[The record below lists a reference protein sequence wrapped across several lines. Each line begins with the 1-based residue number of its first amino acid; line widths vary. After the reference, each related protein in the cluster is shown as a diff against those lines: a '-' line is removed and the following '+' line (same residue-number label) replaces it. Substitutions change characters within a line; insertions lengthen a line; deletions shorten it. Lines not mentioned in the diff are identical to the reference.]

1 MGASCS
7 ASLSSSS
14 SSSAKPSASRWATGP
29 PGHGAPSTSWL
40 SCPSD
45 LLSFAGLGAAAS
57 PSDSPSS
64 ESPESGVSR
73 MGERGGKAG
82 KRAPRD
88 GNVHS
93 KDWERLQPDSLPR
106 EGSARRSPGWG
117 RALSEPPSSPRPCPE
132 GGGRSTP
139 SEQRRSPTSREGR
152 LKSGPSRDR
161 GDTAESSGPSGEP
174 GGREAL
180 ARGGLGGSW

>member
-1 MGASCS
+1 MCS
-7 ASLSSSS
+7 ASFSSS
-14 SSSAKPSASRWATGP
+14 SSSAEPSASRWATGP
-29 PGHGAPSTSWL
+29 PGHGAPSACWL
-40 SCPSD
+40 SGPSE
-45 LLSFAGLGAAAS
+45 LLSFGGPGATAS

-93 KDWERLQPDSLPR
+93 KDWERLQPDSLPS
-106 EGSARRSPGWG
+106 EGSDKRSPGRG
-117 RALSEPPSSPRPCPE
+117 RALSEPPSSPRPCPV

-139 SEQRRSPTSREGR
+139 SEERRSPTSRRGG
-152 LKSGPSRDR
+152 LKSGPSWDC
-161 GDTAESSGPSGEP
+161 GDTVESSGPSGEP
-174 GGREAL
+174 GGLEAL
-180 ARGGLGGSW
+180 ARGGLGGPR